1 MKTEPSI
8 HIAITTIA
16 TRPEANRL
24 ATTILSRKLAACVN
38 IIGPILSIYHW
49 KGSIERGDEFL
60 LLIKTSAD
68 NLKPLEEAI
77 RELHTYDTPE
87 FIVLN
92 AASASEA
99 YAAWLLSA
107 LAR

>member
-1 MKTEPSI
+1 MSEASI

-16 TRPEANRL
+16 TRPEADRL

-60 LLIKTSAD
+60 LIIKTSAA
-68 NLKPLEEAI
+68 NLQSLKTAI
-77 RELHTYDTPE
+77 LELHSYDTPE
-87 FIVLN
+87 FLAFETTAV
-92 AASASEA
+92 SEA
-99 YAAWLLSA
+99 YAAWLLSS